1 MTESKD
7 ILRQGDLILR
17 SGLLKQKHKRWCQLC
32 KEIGEP
38 ICLLE
43 CFESKDQ
50 RDKVK
55 NSFLLSQVKTIDK
68 VVKESSKDYFIDVHM
83 KKDKFSLIFNNQV
96 ETESWYNS
104 LQENCQFCEGRE
116 DSSCTGDDDS
126 GMKDNSLYVSQPEA
140 VRFDIT
146 LKQNDDTK
154 RLNLKST
161 YRLHVSNVC
170 LMLEDLEKQE
180 PKYKWYYDQL
190 RRYGKTGN
198 DFTIESGRRSE
209 SGEGIFVFIHENPT
223 KILKS
228 IDKLTKRKHNEQ
240 LTTKLNFSQSESEQN
255 STNRSSEPICKQ
267 EVSPIS
273 PKKASSLKD
282 KDDKSSK
289 APIIRQQS
297 AKMPVGFKNE
307 LEETMNKGKTMNE
320 RSQKSKKEKQEEK
333 NRGFGFT
340 FFKPKEKDK
349 KSKDAKNE
357 QVNEKELRQYPK
369 ENLYDEPE
377 MSPEIIKQSEPIYEE
392 ADQDIT
398 PFRPAKGKQPLS
410 PPVEPSL
417 YSVAI
422 PTRQHAWKNHG
433 LQEEEHL
440 KNDASIKAAASQKGE
455 RNSYKHVSE
464 EEDDTYDHAFLND
477 KNRLKKK
484 DESDSKN
491 IYGTAS
497 GKTFQIPE
505 VDYEGAY
512 ELQDDEELV
521 EYDDAV
527 STQQMMKCYKPP
539 PVTEAYEDVDLP
551 SQ

>member
-1 MTESKD
+1 
-7 ILRQGDLILR
+7 
-17 SGLLKQKHKRWCQLC
+17 
-32 KEIGEP
+32 
-38 ICLLE
+38 
-43 CFESKDQ
+43 
-50 RDKVK
+50 
-55 NSFLLSQVKTIDK
+55 
-68 VVKESSKDYFIDVHM
+68 
-83 KKDKFSLIFNNQV
+83 
-96 ETESWYNS
+96 
-104 LQENCQFCEGRE
+104 
-116 DSSCTGDDDS
+116 
-126 GMKDNSLYVSQPEA
+126 
-140 VRFDIT
+140 
-146 LKQNDDTK
+146 
-154 RLNLKST
+154 
-161 YRLHVSNVC
+161 
-170 LMLEDLEKQE
+170 MLEDLEKQE

-240 LTTKLNFSQSESEQN
+240 LTPKLNFSQSESEQN
-255 STNRSSEPICKQ
+255 STHRSSEPICKKPA
-267 EVSPIS
+267 SPIS

-289 APIIRQQS
+289 APIIRQLS
-297 AKMPVGFKNE
+297 TKMPVGFKNE
-307 LEETMNKGKTMNE
+307 LEETMNKSKTMNE

-377 MSPEIIKQSEPIYEE
+377 MSPEIIKRSEPIYEE

-398 PFRPAKGKQPLS
+398 PFRPANGKQPLS

-417 YSVAI
+417 YAIAI
-422 PTRQHAWKNHG
+422 PNRQHAWKNDG
-433 LQEEEHL
+433 LQEE
-440 KNDASIKAAASQKGE
+440 DE

-477 KNRLKKK
+477 QNRLKKK

-497 GKTFQIPE
+497 GKEIQTPE
-505 VDYEGAY
+505 ADY

-527 STQQMMKCYKPP
+527 STQQMMRCYKPP

-551 SQ
+551 SQQM